1 MSKNTNTYKH
11 FNKMIHSRFGM
22 SAPTVRILKKDAA
35 IWIMNI
41 NNVPWAIEKELAIYF
56 LKCNKLNHLL

>member
-1 MSKNTNTYKH
+1 
-11 FNKMIHSRFGM
+11 MIHSRFGM

-41 NNVPWAIEKELAIYF
+41 NNVPWVIEKELAIYF